1 MPSKALRFKPY
12 FGQKFKAVRLFLK
25 ETFLTVARRLSLR
38 WALALASF
46 IVVLVLVPDTIR
58 QYALT
63 SRYLNENVVITDSPY
78 NELIA
83 GSIQSKSTLSTNLF
97 QMELLITA
105 GLVGLL
111 IAKDKEAG
119 FVLAQLP
126 EKVMFICASLLL
138 LLSYIFHYLYFTEVS
153 YIYTVAGKYY
163 DKANPSM
170 PDVLDPSVDYLFS
183 YQVNYLVWGS
193 ILAAFTFFSA
203 HIIRGGLK
211 R

>member
-1 MPSKALRFKPY
+1 MPSKVSRLRLN
-12 FGQKFKAVRLFLK
+12 FGQKFKATIIFLKRAFAQRLFLRWV
-25 ETFLTVARRLSLR
+25 LAVASL
-38 WALALASF
+38 
-46 IVVLVLVPDTIR
+46 IVILVMVPDTLR
-58 QYALT
+58 QYATT
-63 SRYLNENVVITDSPY
+63 SRYLNENAVITDSPY
-78 NELIA
+78 NELIT
-83 GSIQSKSTLSTNLF
+83 GSIQSKLTLSTNLF

-111 IAKDKEAG
+111 IAKDKETG

-126 EKVMFICASLLL
+126 EKLMFICASLLL

-170 PDVLDPSVDYLFS
+170 PDVLDPSVNYLFS
-183 YQVNYLVWGS
+183 YQVKYLIWGS
-193 ILAAFTFFSA
+193 MLAAFTFFSA
-203 HIIRGGLK
+203 HIIKGGQK